1 VGPFEL
7 NWQTEQYKCW
17 IAQYITFGLLASL
30 QAVNLFWFYLILRIA
45 KNYVVNAVVTD
56 ERSDNEEEE
65 EEQQEGEEVDEEDKD
80 AAVDEEVHGKEGLK
94 RMTQGEKRAETEN
107 LSVLLNGRPV
117 SGQAHVEGIV
127 ERRKKR

>member
-65 EEQQEGEEVDEEDKD
+65 EEEQQEGEEADEEDKD
-80 AAVDEEVHGKEGLK
+80 AVDEELYGKEGLK
-94 RMTQGEKRAETEN
+94 RMTQGEKRAETEKP
-107 LSVLLNGRPV
+107 SVLLNGRPV
-117 SGQAHVEGIV
+117 SGQAHAEGIV